1 MASDPKNPSTK
12 WYFNDWD
19 GDHALKACSLA
30 AQGLWMR
37 LLCIAARSPE
47 PGVVQIGDQ
56 PLKHPDGLA
65 PLALAVGRPLEEIAP
80 LIDELLRFGVADR
93 DRSGRL
99 KNRRMVRA
107 VELSAKLARNGAR
120 GAAVTHGNRG
130 RKEGLPSKHGGKPP
144 ALHDSNTSLTSSHG
158 ETGTDPARGADAER
172 AKWLERLAGYRPWEG
187 KKRWLPFWGLG
198 PDSAGVNPLIPRDL
212 RDAWRA
218 EERAARL
225 DEGMRLGR
233 MSAGSGNGVYGGND
247 GR

>member
-1 MASDPKNPSTK
+1 MTSDPKNPSTR

-19 GDHALKACSLA
+19 GDNNLKACSLA

-37 LLCIAARSPE
+37 MLCIAARSPE

-99 KNRRMVRA
+99 KNRRMARA
-107 VELSAKLARNGAR
+107 AELSLKRARSGAR
-120 GAAVTHGNRG
+120 GAAATHCNRE

-144 ALHDSNTSLTSSHG
+144 PLHDSSTSDTPPHG
-158 ETGTDPARGADAER
+158 ETDTDPAR
-172 AKWLERLAGYRPWEG
+172 AKWALRLAGYRPWDG
-187 KKRWLPFWGLG
+187 LTAWQAGWGWR
-198 PDSAGVNPLIPRDL
+198 PDSAGDNPLIPKDML
-212 RDAWRA
+212 ATWRA
-218 EERAARL
+218 ESRAAR
-225 DEGMRLGR
+225 
-233 MSAGSGNGVYGGND
+233 AKA
-247 GR
+247 